1 MRGRPRPGLFAA
13 ALVLAAMPIA
23 TAGAGSEAAS
33 PPEAARPAAVSGEP
47 PSLAGSSVG
56 SPSIE
61 LGRRLLAENG
71 CNGACHLARVTD
83 GNPASLYT
91 RSTRRV
97 NAREELRRQVEVCV
111 SRLNVMVFPE
121 DIESLVGALD
131 DDFYH
136 FD

>member
-1 MRGRPRPGLFAA
+1 
-13 ALVLAAMPIA
+13 MPIA
-23 TAGAGSEAAS
+23 TAGAGSEGAS
-33 PPEAARPAAVSGEP
+33 VPEAARPVSGEA
-47 PSLAGSSVG
+47 PSLGGSSVG

-83 GNPASLYT
+83 GNPMSLYT

-121 DIESLVGALD
+121 DIESVVGALD

>member
-1 MRGRPRPGLFAA
+1 MRGRPRPGLFAV
-13 ALVLAAMPIA
+13 ALVLAVMPVA
-23 TAGAGSEAAS
+23 TAGADS
-33 PPEAARPAAVSGEP
+33 EAARPPAVPGPARSASVSGGA
-47 PSLAGSSVG
+47 PSAG

-83 GNPASLYT
+83 GDPTSLYT

-97 NAREELRRQVEVCV
+97 NGREELRLQVEVCV
-111 SRLNVMVFPE
+111 SRLNVMIFPE